1 LHGKR
6 LPCLYYRL
14 DGRGITFKG
23 VRVRIVAI
31 LMMVAAASV
40 LGQSVL
46 LLSEICVRPSAG
58 EFMEVYNPGSTSV
71 PLDDYYLTDLYGD
84 VTKVDEFYPYIV
96 CGAIS
101 SQLNTDFLVSFP
113 PGATVA
119 PGEAVTV
126 AMDGSGFLGE
136 YGFAPDFDLAGSG
149 TGTSME
155 IPANGFV
162 GSNAGLTNGAETVTL
177 FYWDGISDL
186 VLDSD
191 YAQWGTDQTRRV
203 FKNGISLDGPDAG
216 STPSGY
222 LDETPPGEQES
233 VSPSAHDNGQS
244 YQRIDFNEGYEIL
257 SGGNGIDGHDE
268 TSENLSVTWTTDTV
282 GPGGVQTPL
291 SRSTWAEIK
300 AVF

>member
-1 LHGKR
+1 MRFVYPL
-6 LPCLYYRL
+6 
-14 DGRGITFKG
+14 
-23 VRVRIVAI
+23 
-31 LMMVAAASV
+31 V
-40 LGQSVL
+40 LLAVTAGFGQSVL
-46 LLSEICVRPSAG
+46 LLSEICVRPSAA
-58 EFMEVYNPGSTSV
+58 EFIEIYNFGSTTV

-126 AMDGSGFLGE
+126 AMDGDGFLGA
-136 YGFAPDFDLAGSG
+136 YGSAPDYDLIGSG

-222 LDETPPGEQES
+222 LDETPPDQQDSISPDAHPDGE
-233 VSPSAHDNGQS
+233 S
-244 YQRIDFNEGYEIL
+244 YQRIDFNEGSEIL

-268 TSENLSVTWTTDTV
+268 TSENLSVTWTTANV
-282 GPGGVQTPL
+282 GPGSAQTPL